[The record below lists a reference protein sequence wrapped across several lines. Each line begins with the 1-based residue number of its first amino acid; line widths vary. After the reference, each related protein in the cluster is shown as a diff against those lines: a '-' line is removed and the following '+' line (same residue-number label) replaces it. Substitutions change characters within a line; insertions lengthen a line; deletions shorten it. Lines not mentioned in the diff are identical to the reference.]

1 MTAIT
6 KFVTQSIEGVDL
18 FLISTSYSQTVA
30 QSTTNDPAYPAPP
43 FVAGTEVTCTDGSI
57 FQYVIVDT
65 GATLAFGNVCTIDP
79 LTFKA
84 KPCLGGSAAETFKFR
99 VGFYQNTTSA
109 VATNGVWVMV
119 SGVPTITVSG
129 APVKGVQ
136 LYTTDTSG
144 TLDDAVATGSQYPVR
159 NVFMLTTVSGATATT
174 QAAQASWPSFGPMG
188 SLL

>member
-18 FLISTSYSQTVA
+18 TLISTSYSQTTA
-30 QSTTNDPAYPAPP
+30 QSTTNDPSYPAPP
-43 FVAGTEVTCTDGSI
+43 FVSGTEVTCTDGSI
-57 FQYVIVDT
+57 WMYTVVDT
-65 GATLAFGNVCTIDP
+65 GATLAFGNVCFIDP

-84 KPCLGGSAAETFKFR
+84 KPCIGGGTADAPKYR

-109 VATNGVWVMV
+109 VATNGVWLML

-129 APVKGVQ
+129 APAKNVT

-144 TLDDAVATGSQYPVR
+144 TLDDAQATASQFPVR

-174 QAAQASWPSFGPMG
+174 GAAQASWPSFGP
-188 SLL
+188 SSSAV

>member
-6 KFVTQSIEGVDL
+6 KYVTQSIEGVDL
-18 FLISTSYSQTVA
+18 TLISTTYVQTSA
-30 QSTTNDPAYPAPP
+30 QSSTNDPSYPAPP
-43 FVAGTEVTCTDGSI
+43 FTAGTEVTCTDGSI
-57 FQYVIVDT
+57 WMYTIVDT
-65 GATLAFGNVCTIDP
+65 GATLAQGNVVTIDP

-84 KPCLGGSAAETFKFR
+84 KPVIGGAASEATKCR
-99 VGFYQNTTSA
+99 VGFYQNSTSA
-109 VATNGVWVMV
+109 AATNGVWVMV
-119 SGVPTITVSG
+119 SGIPTISVSG
-129 APVKGVQ
+129 APAKAVQ

-188 SLL
+188 SLT

>member
-1 MTAIT
+1 MTQTNYSVANTEGIDFTQIYNGYVQTTAPSSTNSPDYPGMPFNVGTIVTAVNDAIWA
-6 KFVTQSIEGVDL
+6 FS
-18 FLISTSYSQTVA
+18 
-30 QSTTNDPAYPAPP
+30 
-43 FVAGTEVTCTDGSI
+43 
-57 FQYVIVDT
+57 IVDT

-84 KPCLGGSAAETFKFR
+84 KPIVGGGASEAFKYK
-99 VGFYQNTTSA
+99 VGFYQNSTSA
-109 VATNGVWVMV
+109 TAGQGVWLML

-174 QAAQASWPSFGPMG
+174 QAAQASWPSIGPLG
-188 SLL
+188 SLS